1 MIKKALKILPVFLIV
16 IALAAAAGFFYVV
29 DVTESAILLYFGKPV
44 KVIKEPGLQMRI
56 PVAHSVIKLSNKLQE
71 YDAPPSDIITKD
83 KKNLVV
89 DNFCRWRIE
98 DPLKFYKSVRDIYGA
113 MSRLDDIIYSEMRI
127 ELGRHTLS
135 EVISENRNEIMK
147 NVTVL
152 STKKAKEYGIH
163 ILDIRIKRADLP
175 PENEKAVFARMRAE
189 RNRIAK
195 QYRSEGHE
203 EAQKIKARTEKERTI
218 ILANAYRKVQEI
230 KGKTDA
236 EVIKIY
242 ANAYNQDKDFYE
254 FMKTLEIYENILDK
268 DSKFF
273 MTTDSKLFDL
283 LKNGIK

>member
-1 MIKKALKILPVFLIV
+1 
-16 IALAAAAGFFYVV
+16 
-29 DVTESAILLYFGKPV
+29 LLYFGKPV
-44 KVIKEPGLQMRI
+44 KVIKNPGLQLRI
-56 PVAHSVIKLSNKLQE
+56 PIAHTVVKLSNKLQE

-89 DNFCRWRIE
+89 DNFCRWKIE
-98 DPLKFYKSVRDIYGA
+98 EPLKFYKSVRDIYGA

-127 ELGRHTLS
+127 ELGQHTLS
-135 EVISENRNEIMK
+135 EVISENRNDIMK

-152 STKKAKEYGIH
+152 STKKAKEYGIK
-163 ILDIRIKRADLP
+163 IVDIRIKRADLP
-175 PENEKAVFARMRAE
+175 AENEKAVFARMRAE

-203 EAQKIKARTEKERTI
+203 EAQKIKAKTEKERTI

-268 DSKFF
+268 NSKFF

-283 LKNGIK
+283 LKNGTK

>member
-1 MIKKALKILPVFLIV
+1 MIKKLLKFIPVIV
-16 IALAAAAGFFYVV
+16 IVIILAAAGGFFYIV

-56 PVAHSVIKLSNKLQE
+56 PIANTVVKLSNKLQE
-71 YDAPPSDIITKD
+71 YDAPPSEIITKD

-127 ELGRHTLS
+127 ELGQHTLS
-135 EVISENRNEIMK
+135 EVISENRDEIMK

-175 PENEKAVFARMRAE
+175 AENEKAVFARMRAE

-242 ANAYNQDKDFYE
+242 ANAYNQDKEFYE

-268 DSKFF
+268 NSKFF
-273 MTTDSKLFDL
+273 MTTDSKLFHL
-283 LKNGIK
+283 LKNGTN